1 MPTKDFGMVKR
12 MLKKCRG
19 GLMFALLRKYF
30 EDRKNNSNK
39 RSFIVGFDYA
49 AGVLLRGEETPMS
62 LESYNSDCFEEN
74 SSSRMFDRGVAE
86 ATDRLCSLNA
96 IVDDR

>member
-1 MPTKDFGMVKR
+1 
-12 MLKKCRG
+12 
-19 GLMFALLRKYF
+19 
-30 EDRKNNSNK
+30 
-39 RSFIVGFDYA
+39 
-49 AGVLLRGEETPMS
+49 MS